1 MNPLG
6 MALTF
11 VALWLIIGL
20 GAFLFFNTL
29 SAFFKHMRAG
39 EVLGLLPT
47 AKLPSSLSILVDF
60 TLLFMGMAMMV
71 AGLYASYVV
80 IYR

>member
-1 MNPLG
+1 
-6 MALTF
+6 
-11 VALWLIIGL
+11 
-20 GAFLFFNTL
+20 
-29 SAFFKHMRAG
+29 MRAG
-39 EVLGLLPT
+39 VVLGLLPT
-47 AKLPSSLSILVDF
+47 AKLPSSLSIIVDF